1 MCSFERVIE
10 RPEGSDADRVGSGY
24 DNGSDDNGSDYNGYE
39 QRRYR

>member
-24 DNGSDDNGSDYNGYE
+24 DNGFDDNGYE
-39 QRRYR
+39 QRRYQ

>member
-10 RPEGSDADRVGSGY
+10 RPERSDADRVGSGY
-24 DNGSDDNGSDYNGYE
+24 DNGSDNGYE